1 MDGRDCVV
9 YDFRYDDHIGI
20 RIVHTDVLIN
30 QLIKKSAVADFFI
43 CRFFCGRI
51 KRRAAARL
59 FYQAP
64 ATVPKFII
72 KQIIDNFYKIYHL
85 HNSPT

>member
-30 QLIKKSAVADFFI
+30 QLIKKSAAADFFI
-43 CRFFCGRI
+43 CLFFCGRI
-51 KRRAAARL
+51 KRRAAARS
-59 FYQAP
+59 FIQAP
-64 ATVPKFII
+64 AIVPFYVY
-72 KQIIDNFYKIYHL
+72 DNFYIDFYGNL
-85 HNSPT
+85 W

>member
-9 YDFRYDDHIGI
+9 YDFRYDDYIGI

-51 KRRAAARL
+51 KRRAAARS
-59 FYQAP
+59 FIHFIQAP
-64 ATVPKFII
+64 ATVPFYVY
-72 KQIIDNFYKIYHL
+72 DNFYIDFYGNL
-85 HNSPT
+85 W